1 MPRTQRAD
9 LDSILSRAPQR
20 TAPLF
25 RRLEWLSSILHWV
38 FSESPLKLQTEL
50 DFSTGYPQALRIK
63 WLLHVLN
70 RNPEWKGPVIAT
82 LRSIAAETQVFDLLV
97 QAGLHHESGLFSEM
111 IGRIGRRF
119 LPLAPNDQN
128 LEVFFFSTFSKERDA
143 EAILKIDGALLE
155 QVIEFFHDEQSA
167 SRWVSD
173 LEEARL
179 ALALQIAAL
188 GGHADIRNRMNKT
201 PVSETPFF
209 RLHLSVLSGAE
220 PTAIASNIQAS
231 LGAIDDVY
239 QHMDEHGVSIDL
251 VYHLERMRALLNRL
265 SILTAVL
272 LEPKFSTSSIQVLL
286 ASVIKE
292 SVHARSLSA
301 LFDDNTALIAR
312 KIVENSAETG
322 DHYIARN
329 AREESGL
336 FHSAIGGGA
345 LTALTTVMK
354 FVISSLP
361 GSPFVLGL
369 LASLNYAGSFIG
381 LQLKGFSLATKQPAM
396 TAAALADRL
405 SESSKANDDT
415 PMVNEIIN
423 VIRSQSVAV
432 LGNLLAVTPGVI
444 IFCWAYKLLIGS
456 PFLKP
461 AKALYTIESFS
472 ILGATPF
479 YAAWTGVLL
488 FLSSLS
494 AGWFYHWVLYRK
506 LPQGLS
512 RSPWLVQTIGMER
525 ARKFSLFFKKHCA
538 GFAANISLGLL
549 LGLSP
554 AVFHFF
560 GLPLDVRHITLSTG
574 SLAAAVMSTGPV
586 IFSSTIFWYAV
597 LGILSMG
604 FFNILVSFSL
614 ALAVALRARRIPFM
628 MGLRVLSKAGY
639 CVLIRPS
646 LVFGPRDA
654 KPEA

>member
-143 EAILKIDGALLE
+143 EAILKTDGALLE

-292 SVHARSLSA
+292 
-301 LFDDNTALIAR
+301 
-312 KIVENSAETG
+312 
-322 DHYIARN
+322 
-329 AREESGL
+329 
-336 FHSAIGGGA
+336 
-345 LTALTTVMK
+345 
-354 FVISSLP
+354 
-361 GSPFVLGL
+361 
-369 LASLNYAGSFIG
+369 
-381 LQLKGFSLATKQPAM
+381 
-396 TAAALADRL
+396 
-405 SESSKANDDT
+405 
-415 PMVNEIIN
+415 
-423 VIRSQSVAV
+423 
-432 LGNLLAVTPGVI
+432 
-444 IFCWAYKLLIGS
+444 
-456 PFLKP
+456 
-461 AKALYTIESFS
+461 
-472 ILGATPF
+472 
-479 YAAWTGVLL
+479 
-488 FLSSLS
+488 
-494 AGWFYHWVLYRK
+494 
-506 LPQGLS
+506 
-512 RSPWLVQTIGMER
+512 
-525 ARKFSLFFKKHCA
+525 
-538 GFAANISLGLL
+538 
-549 LGLSP
+549 
-554 AVFHFF
+554 
-560 GLPLDVRHITLSTG
+560 
-574 SLAAAVMSTGPV
+574 
-586 IFSSTIFWYAV
+586 
-597 LGILSMG
+597 
-604 FFNILVSFSL
+604 
-614 ALAVALRARRIPFM
+614 
-628 MGLRVLSKAGY
+628 
-639 CVLIRPS
+639 
-646 LVFGPRDA
+646 
-654 KPEA
+654 